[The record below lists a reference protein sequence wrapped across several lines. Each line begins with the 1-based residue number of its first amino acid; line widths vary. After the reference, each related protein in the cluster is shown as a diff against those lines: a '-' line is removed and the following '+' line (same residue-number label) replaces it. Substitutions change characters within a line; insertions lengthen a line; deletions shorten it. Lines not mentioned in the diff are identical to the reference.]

1 MERRG
6 WIWQVELVTNLLCVV
21 EKSQVMGTLVFF
33 FFMESWLIVLNKI
46 RNRGREL
53 ILWGGNSVFGIW

>member
-1 MERRG
+1 M
-6 WIWQVELVTNLLCVV
+6 ELVTNLLCIVK
-21 EKSQVMGTLVFF
+21 KSEVMGTIV

-53 ILWGGNSVFGIW
+53 ILWGEIKSVFGIR